1 MVAPEWRSHLP
12 PDGATFLLTNF
23 LLIGNLEAEAVE
35 LEHLLAL
42 GIGIE
47 VEAGAR

>member
-1 MVAPEWRSHLP
+1 MAPLS
-12 PDGATFLLTNF
+12 TNF

-42 GIGIE
+42 GIGIGIE

>member
-23 LLIGNLEAEAVE
+23 LLIGNLEAEAVG

-42 GIGIE
+42 GIE